1 MTRLKAKIGDL
12 VRYVY
17 FPVPIYGSNFR
28 SSEHLGVVID
38 KAGELV
44 YIVHSLHDNAVYRVI
59 KDDIQCI
66 VS

>member
-1 MTRLKAKIGDL
+1 MTLLKAKIGDL

>member
-1 MTRLKAKIGDL
+1 MTRLKPKIGDL

-17 FPVPIYGSNFR
+17 FPIAIYGSNFR
-28 SSEHLGVVID
+28 SSEQLGIIID
-38 KAGELV
+38 KTNDSI
-44 YIVHSLHDNAVYRVI
+44 YIVYSLLDNNKYQVI